1 MSEISDSINK
11 VLDELEEDAG
21 ADGTDPLTL
30 VNLIIRKDA
39 RHTGY
44 NWGSP
49 VNQVTPEQIL
59 QTPMP
64 MQGPGSFVTE
74 AIEEVK
80 QELDEDS
87 KKK

>member
-1 MSEISDSINK
+1 MSEVSDSINK
-11 VLDELEEDAG
+11 LLDAVEEDSG

-49 VNQVTPEQIL
+49 VNQVTPQQIL
-59 QTPMP
+59 HTPMP
-64 MQGPGSFVTE
+64 MQGPGTFVTE
-74 AIEEVK
+74 AIKEVS

>member
-1 MSEISDSINK
+1 MSEFSDALNK
-11 VLDELEEDAG
+11 LLDEDSG

-39 RHTGY
+39 RHMGY

-59 QTPMP
+59 HTPMP
-64 MQGPGSFVTE
+64 MQGPGTFVTE
-74 AIEEVK
+74 AIKEVQ